1 MSKRIVITG
10 GGGFVGSHLSRRL
23 LDEGNTIVCIDNF
36 FTSCKRT
43 IEPLLDHPSYELI
56 THDIIEPVFV
66 TDVDQIYNLACP
78 AAPGH
83 YQFNPVRTV
92 KTSVMGVINMLG
104 MAKVTG
110 ARILQASTS
119 EVYGDPTVS
128 PQPETYRGN
137 VNPIGRRACYDE
149 GKRAAETLFF
159 DYHREN
165 HVDIRVAR
173 IFNTYGPN
181 MHPFDGRVVSNFI
194 RQALAGE
201 DITIFGEGLQT
212 RSFCYVSDLVDG
224 LIRLMNTDDLTGP
237 INLGNPQERTILDLA
252 EHVIELT
259 ESTSQ
264 LVRKPL
270 PPDDPTQRCPD
281 ITLARERLGWTL
293 QVELREGLAQTI
305 DYFRGLD
312 FTEWAPPTPYWEAP
326 PVA

>member
-23 LDEGNTIVCIDNF
+23 LDEGNAIVCIDNF

-201 DITIFGEGLQT
+201 DITIFGEGSQT

-259 ESTSQ
+259 GSTSQ

-293 QVELREGLAQTI
+293 QVGLREGLAQTI

-312 FTEWAPPTPYWEAP
+312 FTEWTPPTPYWEAP